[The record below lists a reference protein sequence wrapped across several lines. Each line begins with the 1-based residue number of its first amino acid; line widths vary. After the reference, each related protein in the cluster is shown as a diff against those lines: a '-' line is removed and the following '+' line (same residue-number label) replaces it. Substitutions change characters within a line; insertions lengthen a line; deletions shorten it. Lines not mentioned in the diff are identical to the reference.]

1 MSETTRH
8 VWLYPAFVWIS
19 LLALLAATVGAA
31 YAPFGEFSTVLNLLI
46 AGLCV
51 GLIGIVCMNLAR
63 SSVLVRLASGAG
75 IFWLLFLFIMTA
87 GDYLSR

>member
-1 MSETTRH
+1 MTQTIAH
-8 VWLYPAFVWIS
+8 VWLKPAVGWF
-19 LLALLAATVGAA
+19 ALLAMLTATIGVA
-31 YAPFGEFSTVLNLLI
+31 YAPLGGLSILLNLLI

-51 GLIGIVCMNLAR
+51 GLIGIIFMNLAE

-75 IFWLLFLFIMTA
+75 IFWLLFMFIMTA